1 MTGPVSTSS
10 YANDVQRLWLKFI
23 VGLSTAYRP
32 PLRPPRWRRRSWR
45 PFWEGNLFGIIFWFL
60 KKKKQ
65 AKGSVVNLQRKKR
78 LGPRWRLCQHSV
90 FNANINSGNG
100 PLLGLTN
107 APCSLSEPVINVSL
121 GLLNLKGIFLLFICG
136 GGGGAFACKRSFFS
150 CAGQQNKTHDASCL
164 VPNEHRLA
172 LFSEKKKNFLPQRS
186 DDVCKYQRR
195 QTRPQLKVAAI
206 SKIINCVPRWTD
218 TTPSK

>member
-32 PLRPPRWRRRSWR
+32 PLRPHRWRRRSWR
-45 PFWEGNLFGIIFWFL
+45 PFWEGNLFGIIFCFFL

-136 GGGGAFACKRSFFS
+136 GGGGGGICMQTFLLFLCRPTKQDSRRQLS
-150 CAGQQNKTHDASCL
+150 CSKWASSRPL
-164 VPNEHRLA
+164 LR
-172 LFSEKKKNFLPQRS
+172 KKK
-186 DDVCKYQRR
+186 
-195 QTRPQLKVAAI
+195 
-206 SKIINCVPRWTD
+206 
-218 TTPSK
+218 

>member
-1 MTGPVSTSS
+1 M
-10 YANDVQRLWLKFI
+10 
-23 VGLSTAYRP
+23 
-32 PLRPPRWRRRSWR
+32 
-45 PFWEGNLFGIIFWFL
+45 
-60 KKKKQ
+60 
-65 AKGSVVNLQRKKR
+65 
-78 LGPRWRLCQHSV
+78 GPRWRLCQHSV

-136 GGGGAFACKRSFFS
+136 GGGGHLHANVPSFLVQ
-150 CAGQQNKTHDASCL
+150 ANKT
-164 VPNEHRLA
+164 RLTTPVV
-172 LFSEKKKNFLPQRS
+172 LFQMSIVSPSSPKKKKIFLPQRS

-206 SKIINCVPRWTD
+206 SKIINCVPR
-218 TTPSK
+218 